1 MPFISHVQSTLT
13 IPYWQIRL
21 LQKPICNCKVNTH
34 GVLGVISTIVANTFI
49 HHPLH
54 EVLGEV
60 EQAIL
65 VQPSC
70 CKQGPLC
77 CLFTV
82 TLHFWGGGGVIL
94 LFLKWSPIRV
104 LKLLCCPAFLWARR
118 LWHALQRKQ
127 RVGKALFRH
136 ELQYCNIGHSSVFR
150 NKVSL
155 NRHPHETLL
164 CVSSDNENIV
174 PQGSWEP
181 IMCFL
186 RRTVQYLHNQD
197 TWST

>member
-1 MPFISHVQSTLT
+1 M
-13 IPYWQIRL
+13 
-21 LQKPICNCKVNTH
+21 
-34 GVLGVISTIVANTFI
+34 
-49 HHPLH
+49 H

-60 EQAIL
+60 KKAIL

-82 TLHFWGGGGVIL
+82 TLHFLGGGGVIL

-104 LKLLCCPAFLWARR
+104 LKCCAVQRSCEQED
-118 LWHALQRKQ
+118 WHALQRKA

-155 NRHPHETLL
+155 NRNTHETLL

-181 IMCFL
+181 ILCFL